1 MVHAGFRQHGVV
13 FNLGFSQ
20 RRNVVRDENEFRFP
34 GAKGFEDRFVPKLFL
49 IREKKKNTNDENA
62 LLRERRKKKR
72 ERERESARPRERTRS
87 SSEESK
93 PREEGPPHKISN
105 LLVLDPRREREREI
119 ASKPITRSYRVLPGS
134 HDNL

>member
-34 GAKGFEDRFVPKLFL
+34 GAKGFEDRFVPELFL
-49 IREKKKNTNDENA
+49 IREKKKNTNDENT
-62 LLRERRKKKR
+62 LLCERGKKKR
-72 ERERESARPRERTRS
+72 ERERETAKELDHPKS
-87 SSEESK
+87 SK
-93 PREEGPPHKISN
+93 PQEGPPHKISN

-119 ASKPITRSYRVLPGS
+119 ASKPIARSYRVLPGS

>member
-72 ERERESARPRERTRS
+72 ERERERAPARKNS
-87 SSEESK
+87 
-93 PREEGPPHKISN
+93 III
-105 LLVLDPRREREREI
+105 RRE
-119 ASKPITRSYRVLPGS
+119 
-134 HDNL
+134 